1 MAKAKTANS
10 SVCRVHK
17 NANYTVMSN
26 YHLQSRNLSLKAIG
40 LLSKVFSLPD
50 GWDYSIAGLTCI
62 CKENETAIKSAL
74 NELKEWGY
82 LTVTKLMPSET
93 KSGRIEYVYDFYE
106 YSEKDTHSREGVS
119 VKKAHIKKQGI
130 ENLPLEIAEISHIKQ
145 EAEKQGVENLP
156 LEILPVEF
164 QPIENQG
171 QLNTKEQSTKKK
183 NTNYLINQ
191 AVTDDEID
199 EIKCEIQNR
208 IGYNRLVKEYGGTI
222 DGIVDIMLDVY
233 SSSSGTIWIGKQEK
247 SVRLVQRVFD
257 KLDDITVEYVLD
269 CFNIAS
275 SQKRIG
281 NIKQYLLTAL
291 YNAPMTSDI
300 YYKAEVNYDYG
311 GTENDNY
318 RYSD

>member
-26 YHLQSRNLSLKAIG
+26 YHLKSRNLSLKAIG

-50 GWDYSIAGLTCI
+50 DWDYSIAGLTCI

-106 YSEKDTHSREGVS
+106 YSEKDAHSREGS
-119 VKKAHIKKQGI
+119 PAKKAHIKKQEV
-130 ENLPLEIAEISHIKQ
+130 ENPPLETSEITSIKQ
-145 EAEKQGVENLP
+145 EVEKQEVENLP

-171 QLNTKEQSTKKK
+171 QLNTNKQSTKKQS
-183 NTNYLINQ
+183 TNYLINQ
-191 AVTDDEID
+191 SLTDDEID
-199 EIKCEIQNR
+199 KMKCEIENR
-208 IGYNRLVKEYGGTI
+208 IGYKRLVSNYGDI
-222 DGIVDIMLDVY
+222 VDGIVDIMLDVY
-233 SSSSGTIWIGKQEK
+233 SSTGIVQICNQAKPIK
-247 SVRLVQRVFD
+247 LVQRVFD
-257 KLDDITVEYVLD
+257 KLDEVTVEYVLD
-269 CFNIAS
+269 CFNTAS
-275 SQKRIG
+275 SQRRIG

-318 RYSD
+318 RYSN

>member
-1 MAKAKTANS
+1 MTKSRTSNS

-17 NANYTVMSN
+17 DANYTVMSN

-50 GWDYSIAGLTCI
+50 DWDYSIAGLTHI

-106 YSEKDTHSREGVS
+106 YSKKDTASGKSSSTPKVH
-119 VKKAHIKKQGI
+119 K
-130 ENLPLEIAEISHIKQ
+130 
-145 EAEKQGVENLP
+145 EKQDIENLP

-171 QLNTKEQSTKKK
+171 QINTNKQSTKKQ

-191 AVTDDEID
+191 SLTDDEID
-199 EIKCEIQNR
+199 EMKCEIKNR
-208 IGYNRLVKEYGGTI
+208 IGYKRLISNYGNI
-222 DGIVDIMLDVY
+222 VDGIVDIMLDVY
-233 SSSSGTIWIGKQEK
+233 SSSGTVQICNQAKPIK
-247 SVRLVQRVFD
+247 LVQRVFD
-257 KLDDITVEYVLD
+257 KLDDVTVEYVLD
-269 CFNIAS
+269 CFKSTS
-275 SQKRIG
+275 SRNQIR
-281 NIKQYLLTAL
+281 NIKKYLLAAL
-291 YNAPMTSDI
+291 YNAPMTAGA
-300 YYKAEVNYDYG
+300 YYSAEVNYDYG
-311 GTENDNY
+311 GAENDDY

>member
-1 MAKAKTANS
+1 MTSSKTNS

-17 NANYTVMSN
+17 NSNYTVMSN
-26 YHLQSRNLSLKAIG
+26 YHLKSMNLSLKAIG

-50 GWDYSIAGLTCI
+50 GWDYSIAGLTHI

-93 KSGRIEYVYDFYE
+93 ESGRIEYVYDFYE
-106 YSEKDTHSREGVS
+106 YSEKDAVSR
-119 VKKAHIKKQGI
+119 KKSTTPKQHTEKQDI
-130 ENLPLEIAEISHIKQ
+130 ENLPLEITEITPKKQ
-145 EAEKQGVENLP
+145 EAEKQGIENLP

-171 QLNTKEQSTKKK
+171 QLNTNKL
-183 NTNYLINQ
+183 NTNKSSTNNLINQ
-191 AVTDDEID
+191 SLTDDEID
-199 EIKCEIQNR
+199 EMKCEIKNR
-208 IGYNRLVKEYGGTI
+208 IGYDRLSHSYGSII

-233 SSSSGTIWIGKQEK
+233 ALSSGTVWIAKQEK
-247 SVRLVQRVFD
+247 PVKLVQRVFN
-257 KLDDITVEYVLD
+257 KLDDVTVEYVLD
-269 CFNIAS
+269 CFNAIS
-275 SQKRIG
+275 SRQKIG

-291 YNAPMTSDI
+291 YNAPMTSDA

-311 GTENDNY
+311 GGVTDENY
-318 RYSD
+318 GYSD

>member
-17 NANYTVMSN
+17 TANYTVMSN
-26 YHLQSRNLSLKAIG
+26 YHLKSRNLSLKAIG

-50 GWDYSIAGLTCI
+50 DWDYSIAGLTCI

-106 YSEKDTHSREGVS
+106 YSEKDTHSREGTQ
-119 VKKAHIKKQGI
+119 VKKAHIKKQEV
-130 ENLPLEIAEISHIKQ
+130 ENPPLETSEITSIKQ
-145 EAEKQGVENLP
+145 EVEKQEVENLP
-156 LEILPVEF
+156 LEILQVEF

-171 QLNTKEQSTKKK
+171 QLNTNKQSTKQQS
-183 NTNYLINQ
+183 TNYLINQ
-191 AVTDDEID
+191 SLTDDEID
-199 EIKCEIQNR
+199 KMKCEIEKR
-208 IGYNRLVKEYGGTI
+208 IGYKRLVSNYGDI
-222 DGIVDIMLDVY
+222 VDGIVDIMLDVY
-233 SSSSGTIWIGKQEK
+233 SSTGTVQICNQAKPIK
-247 SVRLVQRVFD
+247 LVQRVFD
-257 KLDDITVEYVLD
+257 KLDEVTVEYVLD
-269 CFNIAS
+269 CFNTAS
-275 SQKRIG
+275 SQRRIG

-311 GTENDNY
+311 GTENDDY
-318 RYSD
+318 RYND